1 MIAFKDGLPLVEFDG
16 GRVVAFERDWMVA
29 TLRRAAHKAGYP
41 QWWLAEHVTESIAT
55 YLRLRVDEN
64 VVSLPRLAKAVQS
77 VLQVIGYAEVAN
89 HFDPSPPPLK
99 VSLIEMAI
107 EAGSG
112 YELAF
117 FEKLGRTIHAMLG
130 ANATRFELFGLE
142 RCVKQLRS
150 KKVWCRDCD
159 SLRSEI
165 VAFVR
170 EQIDLTN
177 PGQEIVFSLS

>member
-1 MIAFKDGLPLVEFDG
+1 MIALKDGLPLVEFDG
-16 GRVVAFERDWMVA
+16 GRIVAFERDWMVA
-29 TLRRAAHKAGYP
+29 SLQKAALKAGYP
-41 QWWLAEHVTESIAT
+41 HWWLAEHVTESIAT
-55 YLRLRVDEN
+55 YLTLRFDEN
-64 VVSLPRLAKAVQS
+64 VLALPRLAKAVQS

-89 HFDPSPPPLK
+89 HFDPSPPPMK
-99 VSLIEMAI
+99 VSLVEMAR

-117 FEKLGRTIHAMLG
+117 FEMLGRSIHGLLA

-142 RCVKQLRS
+142 RCVKQLRA

-159 SLRSEI
+159 SLRAEI

-170 EQIDLTN
+170 EQIGLIN